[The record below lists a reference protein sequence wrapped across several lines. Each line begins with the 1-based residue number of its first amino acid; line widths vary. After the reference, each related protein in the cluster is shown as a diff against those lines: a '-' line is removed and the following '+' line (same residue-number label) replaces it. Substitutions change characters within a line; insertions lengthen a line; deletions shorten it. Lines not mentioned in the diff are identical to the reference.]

1 MTGVDGKWN
10 CSVMSPM
17 GEQDFVLT
25 VVQAGDRF
33 SGSAEGGIGGKE
45 IPDGSVDGD
54 TLSWTMHISKPMPLT
69 LACKATVHGDTLA
82 GTVKAGF
89 FGSFPITGVRA

>member
-1 MTGVDGKWN
+1 MADVDGKWN
-10 CSVMSPM
+10 CNVMSPM

-25 VVQAGDRF
+25 VVRSGDRF
-33 SGSAEGGIGGKE
+33 SGAAEGGIGGKE

-69 LACKATVHGDTLA
+69 LACKATISGDTLA

-89 FGSFPITGVRA
+89 FGSFPITGVRV